1 MAELFGFTIQRA
13 IKDKG
18 GERTFSTP
26 TPDDGT
32 IDVAG
37 GGFFGQIL
45 DTDGRER
52 SDIDLIRR
60 YRDIAQQ
67 AECDTAV
74 EDIVN
79 EGIVSNQNDQSVEV
93 SLDRLRY
100 PDKIKRKIRAEFDEV
115 LRLLHFEQ
123 RGHDV
128 FRRWYVDGRVFYH
141 KVIDTKNPRKGIT
154 ELRYIDPTKIRKVRE
169 VKTDIDPKTGV
180 EMTDKINEY
189 FIYNEKGLSPLGIGS
204 AGQGVKI
211 AVDSITYIPSGLIDG
226 NSGRVL
232 SYLHKAIKPVNQ
244 LRMIEDA
251 LVIYRISRAPERR
264 IFYIDVGNL
273 PKIKAE
279 QYLKDVMNRYRNK
292 LVYDATTGEIRDDR
306 NHMSMLEDFWLPRRE
321 GGRGT
326 EITTLPGG
334 SNLGEIDDITYFQRK
349 LYRSLNVPISRL
361 ESESGFSLGRSTEI
375 TRDELKFTK
384 FVQRIRKK
392 FSPLFTDILKTQ
404 LLLKGVIAPEDWPNI
419 QEHIQYD
426 FLADGHFA
434 ELKDAELLENRLNQL
449 QTVEAYIGTFFSK
462 EYVLKKVLRMN
473 DSEIQEMRDQIK
485 KEADTDPMDGGVVIP
500 PGGDGVQRYPSDAE
514 GNPVDPEMDA
524 TDRVN
529 KELGVDKNQGNGNGK
544 SPFQDKDDEDEL
556 DDDKEFHVRKGKKK

>member
-1 MAELFGFTIQRA
+1 MAELFGFKIERSS
-13 IKDKG
+13 KDSG
-18 GERTFSTP
+18 GGTTFSTP

-32 IDVAG
+32 VDIAG

-52 SDIDLIRR
+52 TDLDLIRR

-67 AECDTAV
+67 AECDTAI
-74 EDIVN
+74 EDIIN
-79 EGIVSNQNDQSVEV
+79 EGIVANEDDQAVEIT
-93 SLDRLRY
+93 LDRLPY
-100 PDKIKRKIRAEFDEV
+100 PDKIKRKIRSEFREV
-115 LRLLHFEQ
+115 LRLLSFEQ
-123 RGHDV
+123 KGHDI
-128 FRRWYVDGRVFYH
+128 FRRWYVDGRLFYH
-141 KVIDTKNPRKGIT
+141 KIIDSKNPRKGIQ
-154 ELRYIDPTKIRKVRE
+154 ELRYIDPTKIKKVRE
-169 VKTDIDPKTGV
+169 VKKSIDKKTSIQ
-180 EMTDKINEY
+180 MTEKIEEY
-189 FIYNEKGLSPLGIGS
+189 YVYNEKGLAS
-204 AGQGVKI
+204 AGTSGSNQGLKI
-211 AVDSITYIPSGLIDG
+211 AVDSISYCPSGLIDG

-292 LVYDATTGEIRDDR
+292 LVYDASTGEIRDDR

-334 SNLGEIDDITYFQRK
+334 SNLGEIDDIQYFQKK
-349 LYRSLNVPISRL
+349 LYKSLNVPISRMD
-361 ESESGFSLGRSTEI
+361 SEAGFSLGRASEI

-392 FSPLFTDILKTQ
+392 FVPLFTDVLKTQ
-404 LLLKGVIAPEDWPNI
+404 LLLKGVIAPEDWPSI
-419 QEHIQYD
+419 QEHVQYD
-426 FLADGHFA
+426 FLQDGHFA
-434 ELKDAELLENRLNQL
+434 ELKDAELLNDRIQALDGIQS
-449 QTVEAYIGTFFSK
+449 YIGTFFSK

-473 DSEIQEMRDQIK
+473 DAEISDMNDQIR
-485 KEADTDPMDGGVVIP
+485 KERDTDPMDGGIDVP
-500 PGGDGVQRYPSDAE
+500 DGGDGITRYPQDGTGGIVTPE
-514 GNPVDPEMDA
+514 DMPDYEDPEHD
-524 TDRVN
+524 
-529 KELGVDKNQGNGNGK
+529 GK
-544 SPFQDKDDEDEL
+544 PDDSHKFE
-556 DDDKEFHVRKGKKK
+556 KGEK